1 MIDFSQMHWNVI
13 TYCEREDAY
22 GKMIPAEWFILNAT
36 YATREEAEAAQAKI
50 EEDTKGTDA
59 DWPAA
64 YANKKIVHDN
74 ELVQYGLKPLNRPS
88 EAKEDPCICFAD
100 GEEWE
105 ELQGH
110 DWEQI
115 DIFTKRC
122 TNCGEQEFSS
132 RL

>member
-1 MIDFSQMHWNVI
+1 MVDFSKMHWNVI

-64 YANKKIVHDN
+64 YANAKIVHDD
-74 ELVQYGLKPLNRPS
+74 ELAQYGLKPLNGRVVH
-88 EAKEDPCICFAD
+88 ADPRD
-100 GEEWE
+100 YETNPWSLTNRNGYW
-105 ELQGH
+105 H
-110 DWEQI
+110 D
-115 DIFTKRC
+115 
-122 TNCGEQEFSS
+122 
-132 RL
+132 